1 MKLYVVFVLSLT
13 VYCIIHSL
21 LADNLLMKKV
31 YYSWWYRFFYVL
43 QSIFLLFP
51 IFIIYIKLPKINFF
65 YPDNGLKYLLY
76 IPSILGIYIGYLA
89 TKVYD
94 NTSFLGV
101 KQVYQYFKNKKKH
114 FFERESAFKQEGI
127 LKNVRH
133 PYYLAGILILWGRP
147 LYYKDLIT
155 NVVFT
160 LYFIIGAI
168 NEERKL
174 IKIYGDT
181 YKKYKAEVPMLIPRF
196 YKNR

>member
-1 MKLYVVFVLSLT
+1 MKLYVVFVFLLT

-21 LADNLLMKKV
+21 LADNFLMKKV

-51 IFIIYIKLPKINFF
+51 IFIIYNKLPKINLF

-76 IPSILGIYIGYLA
+76 TPSILGIYIGYLA

-94 NTSFLGV
+94 NASFLGV
-101 KQVYQYFKNKKKH
+101 KQVYQYFKNKKKY
-114 FFERESAFKQEGI
+114 FFKNEGAFKQEGI
-127 LKNVRH
+127 LKVVRH

-155 NVVFT
+155 NIVLT